1 MSDPSEDPPS
11 RRRDL
16 PESERTLGQGE
27 VQACPYCGGSGKG
40 KDGKPC
46 GRCGGTG
53 KIYPA
58 AG

>member
-1 MSDPSEDPPS
+1 MSNPSKGPPR

-27 VQACPYCGGSGKG
+27 VQECPYCGGSGKEE
-40 KDGKPC
+40 DGKPC
-46 GRCGGTG
+46 ERCGGTS

>member
-1 MSDPSEDPPS
+1 MSGSSKDPPS

-27 VQACPYCGGSGKG
+27 VQACPYCAGFGKD

-46 GRCGGTG
+46 ERCGGTG